1 MTDEWGDEEVR
12 RDRHGIARNW
22 QGRPYILAN
31 PDWSV
36 KERRDR
42 GFKKHA
48 AEPLG
53 FSRMY
58 TRCTTYVGC
67 MEDTYSLGKW
77 QERMVVTGM
86 AFDESLLYAAQS
98 VNYAGDESEVRD
110 ELDKI
115 AEDAKNAAK
124 YKLKATKGTA
134 FHNVIEV
141 FDKTG
146 SAPPAAS
153 RDIRALLDAYARVT
167 EGWEYFAIEQF
178 MVNDDLEV
186 GGTPDRI
193 RVLPSGRL
201 RIADLK
207 TGGNDLKYGR
217 PKMELQLAMYAVSKA
232 YDKETGIRTDLDID
246 LEFAEIV
253 HCPMG
258 TDKGVVY
265 KVPIGPA
272 IEEFETVKRVR
283 AWRSHK
289 TDWPAY
295 GEVPTLGATNEAFSA
310 QAAAWPA
317 VAPQGT

>member
-1 MTDEWGDEEVR
+1 MSDEWGEDVVR
-12 RDRHGIARNW
+12 DKQGIVRSW

-31 PDWSV
+31 PDWSIA
-36 KERRDR
+36 ERRGR
-42 GFKKHA
+42 KFKRHA

-67 MEDTYSLGKW
+67 MEDTYSLGQW

-98 VNYAGDESEVRD
+98 LDYSDESTIRD
-110 ELDKI
+110 DLNKI
-115 AEDAKNAAK
+115 ANNAKEAAK
-124 YKLKATKGTA
+124 WKMKATKGTA

-146 SAPPAAS
+146 HAPPAAS
-153 RDIRALLDAYARVT
+153 QEIRTLLEAYASVT
-167 EGWEYFAIEQF
+167 DGWEYFAIEQF

-193 RVLPSGRL
+193 RRLPDGRL
-201 RIADLK
+201 RITDLK

-217 PKMELQLAMYAVSKA
+217 QKMELQLGMYAISKM
-232 YDKETGIRTDLDID
+232 YDPETGIRTDVEID
-246 LEFAEIV
+246 RDFAEIV

-258 TDKGVVY
+258 TNKGTVY
-265 KVPIGPA
+265 LVPIKAA

-283 AWRSHK
+283 AWRAHK
-289 TDWPAY
+289 TDWPVIA
-295 GEVPTLGATNEAFSA
+295 GAEIESTTNAAFSA
-310 QAAAWPA
+310 QAAAWP
-317 VAPQGT
+317 VQAPQGI